1 MRRLRGLQMISS
13 FVVRLDRGAMPAFC
27 GVAFVDNARLRQAFL
42 LGDNVS
48 VVFEMLESASAL
60 AFSILRVRS
69 KQLCVDLV

>member
-1 MRRLRGLQMISS
+1 
-13 FVVRLDRGAMPAFC
+13 MPAFC

-48 VVFEMLESASAL
+48 VVFEMSESASAL